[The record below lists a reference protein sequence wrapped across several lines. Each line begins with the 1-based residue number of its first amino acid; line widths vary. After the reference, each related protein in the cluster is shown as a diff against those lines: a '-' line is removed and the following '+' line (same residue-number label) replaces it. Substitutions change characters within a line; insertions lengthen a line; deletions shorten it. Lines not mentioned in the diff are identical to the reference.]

1 MFDADRKAFAA
12 RSLGYQRMIDGLFL
26 LRSPLFIRSAG
37 NTSTTIPS
45 LIRLRSSIF
54 FAAFVSTS
62 RSSRLTKRL
71 FELDKEEGRTWQADP
86 IDPSPT
92 SFIAWDRHHRLAA
105 MIVDQSTTTTLWP
118 RHLFEQGLSSN
129 KADSFQ
135 DPELLSTE
143 LSKNQVPLETNA
155 SLLFSSRRT
164 QSLLQGK
171 ICTM

>member
-26 LRSPLFIRSAG
+26 LRSPLFIPSAG

-45 LIRLRSSIF
+45 LIRPRSSIF
-54 FAAFVSTS
+54 FASFVSTS

-71 FELDKEEGRTWQADP
+71 FELDKEEGRTWQADQ

-105 MIVDQSTTTTLWP
+105 MIVDLSTTTLCS
-118 RHLFEQGLSSN
+118 RHLFGQGLSSN

-164 QSLLQGK
+164 QSLLQVK